1 MEVTSIE
8 SARTILLANNENYLA
23 NALLAKELQQNIH
36 DHKITF
42 KLGMGYLQAKNF
54 DSAKSCFGE
63 IKKNL
68 GSFESYFHFAQA
80 CEGLEKP
87 VEAKEAY
94 LDALLISTIN
104 LELLFEAYKNLGNIY
119 LREKNLDN
127 AEDFYHKAYA
137 LFPNSAQL
145 AVNMGTLEM
154 QKSDSSGAIER
165 FRKALRIDP
174 QFAPA
179 WVGLALSYQQFG
191 DFDMAWASLLK
202 AIEYDFKNST
212 ALLLIA
218 QWAIKQNAVDLSL
231 NHLMNFFDSGEFDS
245 MLSQAFV
252 ELCIHANKFNLAR
265 LELERSLLWDPR
277 NSDLLTFDK
286 ALRDHG
292 Y

>member
-8 SARTILLANNENYLA
+8 SARDILLANNENYLA

-36 DHKITF
+36 DHEITF
-42 KLGMGYLQAKNF
+42 KLGMGYLKSKNF
-54 DSAKSCFGE
+54 ESAKACFGT
-63 IKKNL
+63 IKKTL

-80 CEGLEKP
+80 CEGLNQL

-94 LDALLISTIN
+94 LDALLMSTMN
-104 LELLFEAYKNLGNIY
+104 LELLFEAYKNIGNIY
-119 LREKNLDN
+119 LREKNLDI

-137 LFPNSAQL
+137 LAPNSAQL

-154 QKSDSSGAIER
+154 QKSDSSCAIDR

-174 QFAPA
+174 KFAPA

-191 DFDMAWASLLK
+191 DFDMAWASALK
-202 AIEYDFKNST
+202 ALEYDFKNST

-218 QWAIKQNAVDLSL
+218 QWAMKQNAVDLSL
-231 NHLMNFFDSGEFDS
+231 THLMNYFDSGEFDPL
-245 MLSQAFV
+245 LSQAFV
-252 ELCIHANKFNLAR
+252 ELCIHSNKFNLAR
-265 LELERSLLWDPR
+265 IEIERYLLWDPQ
-277 NSDLLTFDK
+277 NTDLLTFDK
-286 ALRDHG
+286 ALKDHG

>member
-8 SARTILLANNENYLA
+8 SARNVLLANNENYLA

-36 DHKITF
+36 DTGITF
-42 KLGMGYLQAKNF
+42 RLGMGYLQAKCF
-54 DSAKSCFGE
+54 KSARSCFGE
-63 IKKNL
+63 VRKNL
-68 GSFESYFHFAQA
+68 GSFESYFYYAKA
-80 CEGLEKP
+80 CEGLEEH
-87 VEAKEAY
+87 VDAKEAY

-104 LELLFEAYKNLGNIY
+104 LDLLFEAYKNIGNIY
-119 LREKNLDN
+119 LREKNLDI

-154 QKSDSSGAIER
+154 QKLDSSNAIER

-174 QFAPA
+174 HFAAA

-218 QWAIKQNAVDLSL
+218 QWAIKQDSIDLALS
-231 NHLMNFFDSGEFDS
+231 HLMTFFDNGEFDS

-252 ELCIHANKFNLAR
+252 ELCIHTNKFNLAR